1 MDEKKTN
8 PRRDCPT
15 SGCKGRIETV
25 TSTCRPGEIDVT
37 IRCSACGRVRHAVL
51 DADGNE
57 LSAEALAVHR
67 RAALAQLS
75 RSVGAAL
82 PENASAAPTQV
93 PLTKELTESQ
103 PRKPAISSPDP
114 GAETQNQ

>member
-1 MDEKKTN
+1 

-51 DADGNE
+51 DADGV
-57 LSAEALAVHR
+57 SPFFFAVARGSCSTVSCR
-67 RAALAQLS
+67 R
-75 RSVGAAL
+75 
-82 PENASAAPTQV
+82 
-93 PLTKELTESQ
+93 
-103 PRKPAISSPDP
+103 
-114 GAETQNQ
+114 